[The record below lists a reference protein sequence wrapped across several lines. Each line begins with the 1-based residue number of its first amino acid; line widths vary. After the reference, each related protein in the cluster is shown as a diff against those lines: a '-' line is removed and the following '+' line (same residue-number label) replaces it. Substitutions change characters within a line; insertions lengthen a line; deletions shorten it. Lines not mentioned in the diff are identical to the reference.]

1 MFGRGWVIAA
11 AGATVALVLWI
22 VFATRGP
29 ASGRAP
35 VQNAGA
41 EGLPDGSDAVKEGA
55 ESVRIAVAARPLG
68 SQPQWVLEL
77 RDSAGRLHHEK
88 GSGKRECVFGG
99 LPAGSVLCAIRAPGF
114 VGEARRIDV
123 EGGRGA
129 VAAMTLSQ
137 FGRVSGTVRCEG
149 VPVAGALVQL
159 ALPEQAAE
167 ALLHLASADRVSGTS
182 RSVESDGNGQY
193 RFDRVP
199 PAQGFSVVAAGFDH
213 APVRV
218 EAVEVKAGE
227 EATADVTL
235 VAGAHLAGRIVDF
248 RGAPSK
254 GATVHVSER
263 RDKRSVVIWED
274 EARART
280 DEDGR
285 FVTPALSG
293 PAVRRLRAWVVVDG
307 VQQVIQHD
315 TSPPD
320 HGTKDVGTLAPHPGT
335 VLFEL
340 EGATAD
346 APAILTVSVNG
357 DPPGVGPSIT
367 LAGVAFDRDGRIRM
381 AGLPIGKGV
390 YSAAS
395 ADSRA
400 TMDGE
405 FRTTGSDMV
414 VRIPALRQREEAPQP
429 KEQIVV
435 DVAETADPALLLL
448 IADGSIVLW
457 REIGTG
463 NREPVVEKVSPGKYT
478 LFVRAGDRYGQQE
491 VTQVAG
497 QDLRTSITPDRIG
510 RSVSVLVLDD
520 GKPVPGAT
528 VRVRGFC
535 KGSRGMRAPWAKAG
549 SDGRAVIR
557 GLPPDIEALTIVA
570 FDATGEF
577 AKGYS
582 IDIGGTEDVTVD
594 LAREHGD

>member
-22 VFATRGP
+22 VLATRGP

-41 EGLPDGSDAVKEGA
+41 EGRSDGSGAVAEGG
-55 ESVRIAVAARPLG
+55 ESVRVAVAARPAG
-68 SQPQWVLEL
+68 SQPEWTLEV
-77 RDSAGRLHHEK
+77 RDSVGKLRQEK
-88 GSGKRECVFGG
+88 GSGERECVVGG
-99 LPAGSVLCAIRAPGF
+99 LPAGRILCTVRAPGF
-114 VGEARRIDV
+114 VGETRRVEV

-129 VAAMTLSQ
+129 VATLTLSR
-137 FGRVSGTVRCEG
+137 FGSLAGTIRCEG
-149 VPVAGALVQL
+149 VPVAGALVHL

-167 ALLHLASADRVSGTS
+167 ALLHLAPDDRVSGTS
-182 RSVESDGNGQY
+182 RSVESDGDGQY

-235 VAGAHLAGRIVDF
+235 IVGAHLAGRIVDS

-254 GATVHVSER
+254 GATVHVSQR
-263 RDKRSVVIWED
+263 REKRAVVIWED

-293 PAVRRLRAWVVVDG
+293 PAVRRLKAWVVVDG
-307 VQQVIQHD
+307 VQQVLQHD

-346 APAILTVSVNG
+346 APAILTVAVNG
-357 DPPGVGPSIT
+357 DPPGVGPSIS
-367 LAGVAFDRDGRIRM
+367 LNGVAFDRDGRIRM
-381 AGLPIGKGV
+381 AGLPIGEGF

-395 ADSRA
+395 TVGRA
-400 TMDGE
+400 TMDGQ

-414 VRIPALRQREEAPQP
+414 VKIPALKQREEAPQP
-429 KEQIVV
+429 KEQLVV
-435 DVAETADPALLLL
+435 DVADTADPALLLL
-448 IADGSIVLW
+448 IADGSIVMW
-457 REIGTG
+457 REITKG

-478 LFVRAGDRYGQQE
+478 LFVRAGDRYGHQE

-497 QDLRTSITPDRIG
+497 QDLGTSITPDRIG
-510 RSVSVLVLDD
+510 RSVSVLVLDG

-535 KGSRGMRAPWAKAG
+535 KGSRGMRAPWAQTG
-549 SDGRAVIR
+549 SDGRALIR
-557 GLPPDIEALTIVA
+557 GLPPDVKALTIAV
-570 FDATGEF
+570 FDGAGEF
-577 AKGYS
+577 GRGYS
-582 IDIGGTEDVTVD
+582 IDIGGVDEVTVE
-594 LAREHGD
+594 LTETHGD